1 MELNVLSK
9 YKNEYV
15 IVRGEANGEN
25 WQTACST
32 SWLVNIE
39 TGASSMASMKKAV
52 GESVPP
58 THTMHACSLKS
69 LFLKKDI
76 VSVEIATSSHL

>member
-1 MELNVLSK
+1 
-9 YKNEYV
+9 
-15 IVRGEANGEN
+15 
-25 WQTACST
+25 
-32 SWLVNIE
+32 LVNIE